1 MLFLQLP
8 LLLALLPGA
17 DSKDGFQEPV
27 SFHVMGILSFY
38 NRSWEQNVGS
48 GWLGELQTQGWNSSS
63 GTIIYLWPW
72 SRGNFSNEE
81 LTELETLFRTFFI
94 NFALTFHNRIIQ
106 WQLKYP
112 FDIQVAGGCELHFGE
127 ASAGFMQ
134 VAYQGSEFLSFQNN
148 SWLPSPKGGGR
159 AKLVSSLFNLNK
171 GFLEIVHRLL
181 TDTCPRFHLGL
192 LDAGKAYLQRQVR
205 PEAWLS
211 PGPSPGPGRLV
222 LVCHASGFYPKPIWV
237 TWMRGER
244 EQQGTQRSDV
254 VPHAD
259 GTWYLRVSLEV
270 EAREAPGLSCRVR
283 HSSLGDQDIVLYWG
297 HRSSVG
303 WIFLAVTVPLLLLAG
318 LTFWARKRRTLC
330 QPASSRLPL
339 E

>member
-1 MLFLQLP
+1 MVSLTWRLR
-8 LLLALLPGA
+8 G
-17 DSKDGFQEPV
+17 SGFQEPV

-112 FDIQVAGGCELHFGE
+112 FDIQVAGHCELHSGE

-148 SWLPSPKGGGR
+148 SWLPSPKGG
-159 AKLVSSLFNLNK
+159 
-171 GFLEIVHRLL
+171 
-181 TDTCPRFHLGL
+181 
-192 LDAGKAYLQRQVR
+192 VR

-318 LTFWARKRRTLC
+318 LAFWARKRWSPLHPMSSDFHLCSSQDTL
-330 QPASSRLPL
+330 STRKLS
-339 E
+339 

>member
-1 MLFLQLP
+1 MQQH
-8 LLLALLPGA
+8 GHCSA
-17 DSKDGFQEPV
+17 DIPEFQEGEGTDEEVNGHGQSGICLNQDSNEQVSCQSFQEPV
-27 SFHVMGILSFY
+27 SFQIIHIFSFY
-38 NRSWEQNVGS
+38 NHSWEHSVGS
-48 GWLGELQTQGWNSSS
+48 GWLGELQTHGMNSSS
-63 GTIIYLWPW
+63 DTVIYLWPW

-81 LTELETLFRTFFI
+81 LMEVARLFQTFFI
-94 NFALTFHNRIIQ
+94 RFAQAFHNHAIQ
-106 WQLKYP
+106 WMLQL
-112 FDIQVAGGCELHFGE
+112 
-127 ASAGFMQ
+127 
-134 VAYQGSEFLSFQNN
+134 
-148 SWLPSPKGGGR
+148 
-159 AKLVSSLFNLNK
+159 
-171 GFLEIVHRLL
+171 
-181 TDTCPRFHLGL
+181 
-192 LDAGKAYLQRQVR
+192 R

-318 LTFWARKRRTLC
+318 LAFWARKRC
-330 QPASSRLPL
+330 APPPSALPFTRQVSPPPHV

>member
-1 MLFLQLP
+1 MPFQFRTRRRQGGEGIMGGRFLEVGKGCL
-8 LLLALLPGA
+8 
-17 DSKDGFQEPV
+17 SKVTVE
-27 SFHVMGILSFY
+27 SAS
-38 NRSWEQNVGS
+38 E
-48 GWLGELQTQGWNSSS
+48 SSS
-63 GTIIYLWPW
+63 V
-72 SRGNFSNEE
+72 S
-81 LTELETLFRTFFI
+81 
-94 NFALTFHNRIIQ
+94 
-106 WQLKYP
+106 
-112 FDIQVAGGCELHFGE
+112 
-127 ASAGFMQ
+127 
-134 VAYQGSEFLSFQNN
+134 
-148 SWLPSPKGGGR
+148 
-159 AKLVSSLFNLNK
+159 LVSS
-171 GFLEIVHRLL
+171 
-181 TDTCPRFHLGL
+181 
-192 LDAGKAYLQRQVR
+192 AVR

-318 LTFWARKRRTLC
+318 LTFWARKRR
-330 QPASSRLPL
+330 
-339 E
+339 